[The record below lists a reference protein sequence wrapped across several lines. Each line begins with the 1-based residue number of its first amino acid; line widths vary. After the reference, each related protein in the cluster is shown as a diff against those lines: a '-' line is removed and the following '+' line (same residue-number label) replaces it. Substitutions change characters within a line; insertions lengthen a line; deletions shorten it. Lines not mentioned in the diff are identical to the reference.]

1 MTTKE
6 VEPLFIEMSPSDVKE
21 MLIDSHFVMI
31 ETAKPI
37 FTCLRILLD
46 LNTKNNKLNE
56 FPEEMKSERNEIPIG
71 ENVSDHNQ
79 FPLQNQRSVQWEE
92 PF

>member
-79 FPLQNQRSVQWEE
+79 FPLQNQRSVQ
-92 PF
+92 